1 MAETERN
8 YEIGY
13 GKPPVG
19 RRFEKSRSGNPRGPR
34 RRSAVVVLP
43 TPHSSSP
50 LSRE

>member
-19 RRFEKSRSGNPRGPR
+19 RRFEKGRSGNPRGR
-34 RRSAVVVLP
+34 IAVVVLP